1 MLLKEKFILKA
12 DISEARWEGPSH
24 SLSHQGLLL
33 LPFHTAA
40 FTWHVDTFRLP
51 QGSGRMESSG
61 HTEPPFQSTVTH
73 RGVGFKSWLNDEI
86 VLLRKVLGF
95 ITKFS

>member
-1 MLLKEKFILKA
+1 MTSQKLGGKDHPTVSA
-12 DISEARWEGPSH
+12 TRD
-24 SLSHQGLLL
+24 L

-73 RGVGFKSWLNDEI
+73 RGVGFKSWLNHEI